1 MQIQI
6 KQDDT
11 SYSLCTVYTPSEKD
25 YMAQLEHDF
34 DVMG

>member
-11 SYSLCTVYTPSEKD
+11 SSLCAPSEKD